1 MSSRASSSLGQFSKV
16 PTPHYN
22 SKNESRMSRIKQIK
36 AKNEQSSSKG
46 ILG

>member
-1 MSSRASSSLGQFSKV
+1 MPPRASSTLGQISKV

-22 SKNESRMSRIKQIK
+22 SKTESRMPRIKQIK
-36 AKNEQSSSKG
+36 AKNEQSSLKG

>member
-1 MSSRASSSLGQFSKV
+1 MPPRASSSLSQISKV

-22 SKNESRMSRIKQIK
+22 SKTESRMSRIKPIK
-36 AKNEQSSSKG
+36 AKYEQSSSKG